1 MSPSRV
7 KVFNAISYEGDSN
20 RWEMSTKATTNL
32 GQTSGVIH
40 DSAGSDLPKF
50 QEKEGSYYAAMP
62 KDESVKYIYA
72 GTFSSATGN
81 VATVTN
87 IARLD
92 RLPFLLSKTQLHY
105 LNDGNYNAVTAIGSN
120 SVVDSFDIANGTITT
135 FGNITGPSD
144 GDKLY
149 FKVTTDGDDMRGH
162 FMNITLTLSTV
173 QSSQQELYCINTH
186 ITDSKAHHPLGQ

>member
-7 KVFNAISYEGDSN
+7 KVFNAISYEGDSR

-40 DSAGSDLPKF
+40 DNAGTDLPKF

-62 KDESVKYIYA
+62 KDESVKYVYA
-72 GTFSSATGN
+72 GTYDSTSSN
-81 VATVTN
+81 DITVTG

-92 RLPFLLSKTQLHY
+92 RFPFLLSKTPLYY
-105 LNDGNYNAVTAIGSN
+105 LSGDTYSLVSVNAEGSMVTG
-120 SVVDSFDIANGTITT
+120 FDLSASTITT
-135 FGNITGPSD
+135 VVAAGNPSN
-144 GDKLY
+144 GDKL
-149 FKVTTDGDDMRGH
+149 FFRVTTDGDDMRGH
-162 FMNITLTLSTV
+162 FMEITLTLGSA
-173 QSSQQELYCINTH
+173 QAPQQELYCINTH